1 MENGVGNRGRS
12 ANERK
17 LAEAL
22 RTYGVHVRIVLLDET
37 NFEIRD
43 IEIYRNEIVGHV
55 CVDHATITRV
65 ENGTFH
71 ECHPDTADHPTNA
84 LTGGQKWVNCPTN
97 AIHAQYTADL
107 NDSKI
112 GIDGDLREYSPKRIH

>member
-1 MENGVGNRGRS
+1 MENGVGNRGRC

-43 IEIYRNEIVGHV
+43 VEIYRNE
-55 CVDHATITRV
+55 CVR
-65 ENGTFH
+65 
-71 ECHPDTADHPTNA
+71 
-84 LTGGQKWVNCPTN
+84 
-97 AIHAQYTADL
+97 
-107 NDSKI
+107 
-112 GIDGDLREYSPKRIH
+112 